1 MQTAEQLFND
11 NVRYAKA
18 LIKRRPTGTAG
29 RWRWELVNPDKVIEE
44 LQKHGV
50 DITVR
55 TLQRWVKAGLVPE
68 PKRGSYG
75 QGRGTWADYPEET
88 IPEALTVHVLQG
100 VYQLK
105 QSEIAEARK
114 AYKEGRAAYYS
125 TTWGD
130 TLQSIKRD
138 GYRRDISTYFVAMQ
152 KHAENTVRDELG
164 ACYDDNTAV
173 GMRILEAWAF
183 LDTQIRKGELSG
195 DMPLSEVLRA
205 LESMKPNDS

>member
-114 AYKEGRAAYYS
+114 AYNEGKLAYYS

-152 KHAENTVRDELG
+152 KHAENTVCEELG
-164 ACYDDNTAV
+164 AYGDETAV
-173 GMRILEAWAF
+173 SMRILEAWAF
-183 LDTQIRKGELSG
+183 LDTKMRKGELPR
-195 DMPLSEVLRA
+195 DMPLSEVLRV
-205 LESMKPNDS
+205 LKDMKPNDS